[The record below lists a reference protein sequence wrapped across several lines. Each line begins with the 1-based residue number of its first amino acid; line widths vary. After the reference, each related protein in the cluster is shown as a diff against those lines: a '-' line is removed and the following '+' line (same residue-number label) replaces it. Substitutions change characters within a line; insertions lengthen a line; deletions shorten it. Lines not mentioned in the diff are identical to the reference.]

1 MGSRVKTVSKYVKA
15 NDVGGRRSL
24 EWTYIGGGGALR
36 VYVLVK

>member
-24 EWTYIGGGGALR
+24 EWTYIGGGALR
-36 VYVLVK
+36 IYVLVK